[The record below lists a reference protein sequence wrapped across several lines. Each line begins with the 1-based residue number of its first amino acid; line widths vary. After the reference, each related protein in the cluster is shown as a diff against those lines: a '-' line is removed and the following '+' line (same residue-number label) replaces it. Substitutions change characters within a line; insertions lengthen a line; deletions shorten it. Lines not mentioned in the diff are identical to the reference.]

1 LFRWHVRY
9 EEVHGGRRHAANHRF
24 PRRSLAHLAR
34 RCLTPSIPRS
44 RRTTG
49 EVLTLL
55 SDDACDAFLDLC
67 SGTAVAAPVAG
78 RQSDWFHS
86 LRCKHLRESGQ
97 HLRLCPTVQPTQ
109 SPDQSGLV
117 NRAELIQNN
126 LAVPAL
132 ESTGHAGWI

>member
-55 SDDACDAFLDLC
+55 SDDACDAFLDC
-67 SGTAVAAPVAG
+67 ARVRPSPRPSPDVNRTGSIRYGANISASPASTFGCVRPSS
-78 RQSDWFHS
+78 RPS
-86 LRCKHLRESGQ
+86 LRTSRVLS
-97 HLRLCPTVQPTQ
+97 TVR
-109 SPDQSGLV
+109 
-117 NRAELIQNN
+117 N
-126 LAVPAL
+126 
-132 ESTGHAGWI
+132 